1 MNEPSINLDE
11 EVACVGGSILFSR
24 LETEHWIG
32 GAEAM
37 ITAKAERVRERF
49 VEAMRK
55 EIEKRGWTK

>member
-11 EVACVGGSILFSR
+11 KIACVGCTILFSR

-37 ITAKAERVRERF
+37 IAAKTEHVRERF
-49 VEAMRK
+49 VEAMRE